1 MQSPEVAHGLLHA
14 PAAQTYGEQLMVP
27 LSVQLPEPS
36 QVSARVSTVPL
47 HEAVMQVVPAV

>member
-14 PAAQTYGEQLMVP
+14 PAEQTYGEQSWVP
-27 LSVQLPEPS
+27 LSAQLPAPS

-47 HEAVMQVVPAV
+47 HEAAMQVVPAV